1 MGTDG
6 HGLPDAEPGRTNRFR
21 SEVRSSVD
29 LRPLPAGNHC
39 SESAFRRSHHRARQ
53 YERRY
58 DRATVARLAV
68 GSKAL
73 HRSDPRHRKGQASSG
88 KYRILQA
95 RFDRGR
101 PDGNGQSTSRV
112 EGARRS
118 YERATDARCGAVRKA
133 IVSRYRETPQCLLIS
148 IVGDST
154 WPFSPLSGY
163 LKEMRE
169 IYKVC
174 PNPCQA
180 PLRQINLLTDHPKL
194 ITSELPTNRKLTG
207 RVATAL
213 PRSQICC

>member
-1 MGTDG
+1 MGPDG

-88 KYRILQA
+88 KYRIHQA
-95 RFDRGR
+95 RFDCGR
-101 PDGNGQSTSRV
+101 PEGNGQSTSRV
-112 EGARRS
+112 ESAWRS
-118 YERATDARCGAVRKA
+118 YERATDERCGAVRKA
-133 IVSRYRETPQCLLIS
+133 IKKIDTEKRRCRRVSVEFTQ
-148 IVGDST
+148 
-154 WPFSPLSGY
+154 SPTYS
-163 LKEMRE
+163 
-169 IYKVC
+169 
-174 PNPCQA
+174 
-180 PLRQINLLTDHPKL
+180 
-194 ITSELPTNRKLTG
+194 SS
-207 RVATAL
+207 
-213 PRSQICC
+213 RSV